1 MTKNSFVAETTFKDN
16 MDPIVFPL
24 IKFLNAVEIEN
35 KMSL

>member
-1 MTKNSFVAETTFKDN
+1 

-35 KMSL
+35 EPLMKLAKNLAWTKYG